1 MPQFCISRR
10 RKNRWFTPAAAQ
22 GLDLSRSQARCAL
35 AFGAKDETVAVLNGS
50 LWVKS
55 MLSFRR
61 LNRMG
66 SVGAIALMAGLV
78 GFSGPVAAQVA
89 AQPVPAASSAPVT
102 VVRST
107 ELGPVRG
114 VVKGPSVN
122 FLAIPYAAPP
132 VGPLRWKPPQPASVW
147 TTERLAEAFGPA
159 CPQAG
164 GAPSTP
170 QSEDCLTLNISVPT
184 GTTPD
189 AKLPVL
195 FRIHG
200 GGYIAGSGP
209 SEHSAEVWNPEGVI
223 LVTFNY
229 RLGPLGFLAHPLLM
243 AEAAGKPQPVN
254 FALLDMKAALEWTHR
269 NIAAFGGDPANL
281 TLTGVSAG
289 GAGVQLLQLMP
300 GTEGLFARAISSSG
314 YTAWPLPRSTATA
327 DGTLAEAVRLGDE
340 TIVRANSGK
349 EPTSLDQMRAIEV
362 KAILSSIKG
371 FQLPVIDGV
380 TLLDDPV
387 TLFAKGADHP
397 VPVMTGGN
405 SYEGSVFPSSGVTPE
420 AVVSLVGDQ
429 APAMKALY
437 ADDFAVSEARGI
449 SRMFGDMRYVF
460 SSAAMVSSVS
470 RRQPSYLYYVTYVDP
485 DRRATQPGTYHG
497 GETFLLQ
504 WGGRTPASLAAG
516 NPGKTMRGYW
526 LNFIKTGDPNGGT
539 EPLWPKST
547 PDQPHWM
554 VFGET
559 VAVRDDVLADK
570 MALLRKIHSARF
582 NVPSQ
587 TAAAKKSR

>member
-1 MPQFCISRR
+1 V
-10 RKNRWFTPAAAQ
+10 
-22 GLDLSRSQARCAL
+22 LDLSRLHARYAL
-35 AFGAKDETVAVLNGS
+35 AIQAKGETVTALNGS

-66 SVGAIALMAGLV
+66 SVGAIALMAGLIA
-78 GFSGPVAAQVA
+78 FSGPVAAQVA
-89 AQPVPAASSAPVT
+89 AQPVAAVPPAPVT

-132 VGPLRWKPPQPASVW
+132 VGNLRWKPPQPASVW
-147 TTERLAEAFGPA
+147 TTERVAEAFGPI

-164 GAPSTP
+164 GFPSMP
-170 QSEDCLTLNISVPT
+170 RSEDCLTLNISVPT

-200 GGYIAGSGP
+200 GGYVGGSGP
-209 SEHSAEVWNPEGVI
+209 LEHSAEVWNPEGVI

-229 RLGPLGFLAHPLLM
+229 RLGPLGVLAHPLLM

-269 NIAAFGGDPANL
+269 NIAAFGGDPAKL

-289 GAGVQLLQLMP
+289 GEGVQLLQLMP
-300 GTEGLFARAISSSG
+300 GTQGLFARAISSSG
-314 YTAWPLPRSTATA
+314 YTAWPLPRATPTV
-327 DGTLAEAVRLGDE
+327 DGGPAEAVRLGSE
-340 TIVRANSGK
+340 TILRANGGK
-349 EPTSLDQMRAIEV
+349 EPTSLDEMRALEV
-362 KAILSSIKG
+362 KALLASIRG

-387 TLFAKGADHP
+387 TLFSKGADHP

-420 AVVSLVGDQ
+420 AVVALLGDQ
-429 APAMKALY
+429 APAMRALY

-470 RRQPSYLYYVTYVDP
+470 RRQPAYLYYVTYVEP
-485 DRRATQPGTYHG
+485 DRRATQPGTFHA
-497 GETFLLQ
+497 GETGILQ
-504 WGGRTPASLAAG
+504 WGGRTPASLAVG
-516 NPGKTMRGYW
+516 NPGKAMRGYW
-526 LNFIKTGDPNGGT
+526 LNFIKRGDPNGGT

-559 VAVRDDVLADK
+559 VAVKDDVLADK

-582 NVPSQ
+582 SVPSQ
-587 TAAAKKSR
+587 APVATKSR

>member
-1 MPQFCISRR
+1 MLR
-10 RKNRWFTPAAAQ
+10 
-22 GLDLSRSQARCAL
+22 
-35 AFGAKDETVAVLNGS
+35 FG
-50 LWVKS
+50 
-55 MLSFRR
+55 R
-61 LNRMG
+61 LNRLG
-66 SVGAIALMAGLV
+66 TVGAISLLAGFV
-78 GFSGPVAAQVA
+78 AFSGSVAAQVA
-89 AQPVPAASSAPVT
+89 AQPVPATSSVPLT

-114 VVKGPSVN
+114 VVKGPSTN

-147 TTERLAEAFGPA
+147 TTERVVEAFGPV
-159 CPQAG
+159 CPQPG
-164 GAPSTP
+164 GLPTTL
-170 QSEDCLTLNISVPT
+170 QSEDCLTLNISVPV
-184 GTTPD
+184 GTAPN

-200 GGYIAGSGP
+200 GGYIGGSGP

-243 AEAAGKPQPVN
+243 ADAAGKAPPVN
-254 FALLDMKAALEWTHR
+254 FGLLDMKAALEWTHR

-289 GAGVQLLQLMP
+289 GEGVQLLQLMP

-437 ADDFAVSEARGI
+437 ADDFAVSEARGV

-470 RRQPSYLYYVTYVDP
+470 RRQPAYLYYVTYVDP

-504 WGGRTPASLAAG
+504 WGG
-516 NPGKTMRGYW
+516 
-526 LNFIKTGDPNGGT
+526 
-539 EPLWPKST
+539 
-547 PDQPHWM
+547 
-554 VFGET
+554 
-559 VAVRDDVLADK
+559 
-570 MALLRKIHSARF
+570 
-582 NVPSQ
+582 
-587 TAAAKKSR
+587 

>member
-1 MPQFCISRR
+1 M
-10 RKNRWFTPAAAQ
+10 
-22 GLDLSRSQARCAL
+22 
-35 AFGAKDETVAVLNGS
+35 
-50 LWVKS
+50 
-55 MLSFRR
+55 
-61 LNRMG
+61 
-66 SVGAIALMAGLV
+66 
-78 GFSGPVAAQVA
+78 
-89 AQPVPAASSAPVT
+89 
-102 VVRST
+102 
-107 ELGPVRG
+107 
-114 VVKGPSVN
+114 
-122 FLAIPYAAPP
+122 
-132 VGPLRWKPPQPASVW
+132 RWKPPQPASVW
-147 TTERLAEAFGPA
+147 TTERLAEAFGPV

-229 RLGPLGFLAHPLLM
+229 RLGPLGVLAHPLLV

-289 GAGVQLLQLMP
+289 GEGVQLLQLMP

-314 YTAWPLPRSTATA
+314 YTAWPLPRSTSTA
-327 DGTLAEAVRLGDE
+327 DGAPAEAVRLGDE
-340 TIVRANSGK
+340 TILRANGGK
-349 EPTSLDQMRAIEV
+349 EPASLDEMRALEV
-362 KAILSSIKG
+362 KALLASIRG

-420 AVVSLVGDQ
+420 EVVGLLGDQ

-437 ADDFAVSEARGI
+437 ADDFAVSEARGV

-470 RRQPSYLYYVTYVDP
+470 RRQPAYLYYVTYVDP

-526 LNFIKTGDPNGGT
+526 LNFIKTGDPNGGA

-559 VAVRDDVLADK
+559 VAVRDDVLTDK
-570 MALLRKIHSARF
+570 LA
-582 NVPSQ
+582 P
-587 TAAAKKSR
+587 AAENPFRAVQRSKPNGGG

>member
-1 MPQFCISRR
+1 MLSSDRLKMSRVL
-10 RKNRWFTPAAAQ
+10 PAAA
-22 GLDLSRSQARCAL
+22 LLL
-35 AFGAKDETVAVLNGS
+35 
-50 LWVKS
+50 
-55 MLSFRR
+55 
-61 LNRMG
+61 
-66 SVGAIALMAGLV
+66 ALMAQA
-78 GFSGPVAAQVA
+78 GPVAAQAMAQSPAFVA
-89 AQPVPAASSAPVT
+89 PVPVT
-102 VVRST
+102 VLRAT
-107 ELGPVRG
+107 ELGMVRG
-114 VVKGPSVN
+114 VTKGPSIN

-132 VGPLRWKPPQPASVW
+132 VGSLRWMPPQPAAAW
-147 TTERLAEAFGPA
+147 TGERATEAFGPI
-159 CPQAG
+159 CPQPG
-164 GAPSTP
+164 GSASTP
-170 QSEDCLTLNISVPT
+170 QSEDCLTLNISVPV
-184 GTTPD
+184 GTSPG

-243 AEAAGKPQPVN
+243 AEAAGKSQPVN
-254 FALLDMKAALEWTHR
+254 FGLLDMKAALEWTHR

-289 GAGVQLLQLMP
+289 GEGVQLLQLMP

-314 YTAWPLPRSTATA
+314 YTAWPLPLSTLTA
-327 DGTLAEAVRLGDE
+327 DGKPAEAVRIGDE
-340 TIVRANSGK
+340 TILRANGGK
-349 EPTSLDQMRAIEV
+349 EPANLDEMRALEV
-362 KAILSSIKG
+362 KALLASIRG

-380 TLLDDPV
+380 TLVDDPV

-420 AVVSLVGDQ
+420 AVVGLLGDQ
-429 APAMKALY
+429 VPAMRALY

-470 RRQPSYLYYVTYVDP
+470 RRQPAYLYYVTYVEP
-485 DRRATQPGTYHG
+485 DRRATQAGTYHA
-497 GETFLLQ
+497 GETLLLQ

-516 NPGKTMRGYW
+516 NPGKTMRSYW
-526 LNFIKTGDPNGGT
+526 LNFIKTGDPNGANQ
-539 EPLWPKST
+539 PPWPKST
-547 PDQPHWM
+547 PDRLHWM

-559 VAVRDDVLADK
+559 VAVRDDVLAEK
-570 MALLRKIHSARF
+570 LTLLRKIHSARF
-582 NVPSQ
+582 SSQ
-587 TAAAKKSR
+587 GQMTDPIKSRLGH